1 MVTVVVAVEIVM
13 MIVAVMA
20 VAVVVAATRLGPGAR
35 TILIMPVFVRFL
47 VRLVADDVAQTS
59 ADARANR
66 CALAAMPGLVAD
78 DRAKNRPCAGSE
90 RSAGLGVVATGQECG
105 ARQ

>member
-1 MVTVVVAVEIVM
+1 MVAVVVAVVIVI
-13 MIVAVMA
+13 MIVTVVT

-59 ADARANR
+59 ADAGADC
-66 CALAAMPGLVAD
+66 CAFAAMPGLVAD
-78 DRAKNRPCAGSE
+78 DRAENRPCARSE
-90 RSAGLGVVATGQECG
+90 RSASLGVVATGQECG